1 MRANLLFLLFSW
13 ATSQF
18 CYQVLVFYVKH
29 IPGDIFMNVGLQ
41 SIIDTVACSLAG
53 VTSQTIGTQHTMT
66 ISFLLATIGG
76 VILVSS
82 EQRNYILLG
91 LIITRLGIDCSYCLI
106 YVLTTENFPSTVSA
120 RVFGICTLSASV
132 ATILSPIIA
141 EVRDPFPMFIYI
153 SLCFLS
159 MSGSHA
165 LTIFQRK
172 LKDRETSDQFIT
184 FNGSS

>member
-1 MRANLLFLLFSW
+1 MASLISDILTVFLSLNYMTSLSFKLSLSTRLLFKFQVSGAVFTDLPTLSLGPVEW
-13 ATSQF
+13 LVELDKHLTGIKHELQF

-82 EQRNYILLG
+82 EQ
-91 LIITRLGIDCSYCLI
+91 
-106 YVLTTENFPSTVSA
+106 
-120 RVFGICTLSASV
+120 
-132 ATILSPIIA
+132 
-141 EVRDPFPMFIYI
+141 
-153 SLCFLS
+153 
-159 MSGSHA
+159 
-165 LTIFQRK
+165 
-172 LKDRETSDQFIT
+172 
-184 FNGSS
+184 